1 MKKKWLLLN
10 LVGLFIAPV
19 LLQSAENVMAEEKT
33 ETEMN
38 SEVQQEKNVPVIEMD
53 ETGRY
58 IDPIL
63 DSLITEEKVNS
74 SLFIDVYE
82 RYYKKIL
89 HDYQL
94 GDLLYVNDQATTYE
108 EFMESFQI
116 PDVNPTVEENEEGNT
131 LVYYL
136 FEDMTDETTP
146 RMVELSLHF
155 SKGQLLSVAL
165 ANLAIQ
171 IDPNNVDSQAIQT
184 SVIEEWFSDDTPLT
198 LADIGHELKR
208 ITGISESATSDSR
221 INTVVTQT
229 ESKENQPMVDYL
241 FLLDGYLV
249 SSLPESLQISI
260 EYPGARLFS
269 YTTFM
274 TQEVLGNKSAESSES
289 AEETESTEE
298 STGVTN

>member
-1 MKKKWLLLN
+1 MFPLKKKWLLLN
-10 LVGLFIAPV
+10 LVGLFIALT
-19 LLQSAENVMAEEKT
+19 LLLSVENVMAQENNET
-33 ETEMN
+33 ETK
-38 SEVQQEKNVPVIEMD
+38 SELQQDKNTLAIEID
-53 ETGRY
+53 ETTGRY

-63 DSLITEEKVNS
+63 DPLITEEKVNS
-74 SLFIDVYE
+74 PLFIFVYE
-82 RYYKKIL
+82 HYYKNIL

-94 GDLLYVNDQATTYE
+94 GDLLYVNEQATTYE
-108 EFMESFQI
+108 EFMESFRI

-136 FEDMTDETTP
+136 FEDMADEAEP
-146 RMVELSLHF
+146 RMVELSVHF
-155 SKGQLLSVAL
+155 SNGQLLSVAL
-165 ANLAIQ
+165 SNLAIQ

-184 SVIEEWFSDDTPLT
+184 SVIEEWFSDDTPLM
-198 LADIGHELKR
+198 LADIGSELKR
-208 ITGISESATSDSR
+208 ITGISESATADSR

-241 FLLDGYLV
+241 FLLDAYLV

-274 TQEVLGNKSAESSES
+274 TQEVLGNNSAESSES
-289 AEETESTEE
+289 TEE
-298 STGVTN
+298 NTGESN

>member
-10 LVGLFIAPV
+10 LVGLFIALT
-19 LLQSAENVMAEEKT
+19 LLQSVENVMAQENNET
-33 ETEMN
+33 ETK
-38 SEVQQEKNVPVIEMD
+38 SELQQDKNTLVIEID
-53 ETGRY
+53 ETTGRY

-63 DSLITEEKVNS
+63 DPLITEEKVNS
-74 SLFIDVYE
+74 PLFIFVYE
-82 RYYKKIL
+82 HYYKKIL

-94 GDLLYVNDQATTYE
+94 GDLLYVNEQATTCE
-108 EFMESFQI
+108 EFMESFRI

-136 FEDMTDETTP
+136 FEDMTDEAEP
-146 RMVELSLHF
+146 RMVELSVHF
-155 SKGQLLSVAL
+155 SNGQLLSVAL
-165 ANLAIQ
+165 SNLAIQ

-184 SVIEEWFSDDTPLT
+184 SVIEEWFSDDTPLM
-198 LADIGHELKR
+198 LADIGSELKR
-208 ITGISESATSDSR
+208 ITGISESATADSR

-241 FLLDGYLV
+241 FLLDAYLV

-274 TQEVLGNKSAESSES
+274 TQEVLGNNSAESSERG
-289 AEETESTEE
+289 EENTGES
-298 STGVTN
+298 N